1 VKGYHGVTIRNRLA
15 RDTMSTFKVADN
27 VLFQEV
33 DGEAV
38 LLSLDEGTYYGLDEL
53 GTRIWKLINQDLDS
67 EQVVAAIV
75 EEYEVDTEQARNDL
89 DAFLSDLE
97 QSGLITQ

>member
-1 VKGYHGVTIRNRLA
+1 
-15 RDTMSTFKVADN
+15 MSTLKIADN

-38 LLSLDEGTYYGLDEL
+38 LLSLDEGCYYGLDEL
-53 GTRIWKLINQDLDS
+53 GTRIWKLLDQDLDN

-75 EEYEVDTEQARNDL
+75 EEYDVAPEQARRDL
-89 DAFLSDLE
+89 DRFLGDLE
-97 QSGLITQ
+97 QSGLIQS

>member
-1 VKGYHGVTIRNRLA
+1 MA
-15 RDTMSTFKVADN
+15 RTSGNHFSRQSMSNFKIPDN

-38 LLSLDEGTYYGLDEL
+38 LLSLDEGCYYGLDEL
-53 GTRIWKLINQDLDS
+53 GTRIWKLIDQDLDS

-75 EEYEVDTEQARNDL
+75 EEYEVEPEQARRDL

-97 QSGLITQ
+97 QSGLIQQ

>member
-1 VKGYHGVTIRNRLA
+1 
-15 RDTMSTFKVADN
+15 MSTFKIAEN

-38 LLSLDEGTYYGLDEL
+38 LLSLDEGCYYGLDEL

-67 EQVVAAIV
+67 EGVVAAIV
-75 EEYEVDTEQARNDL
+75 EEYEVEADQARRDL
-89 DAFLSDLE
+89 DRFLTDLRE
-97 QSGLITQ
+97 SGLIEP

>member
-1 VKGYHGVTIRNRLA
+1 MARAAGNHVTRQS
-15 RDTMSTFKVADN
+15 MSNFKIPDN

-38 LLSLDEGTYYGLDEL
+38 LLSLDEGCYYGLDEL
-53 GTRIWKLINQDLDS
+53 GTRIWKLIDQDLDS

-75 EEYEVDTEQARNDL
+75 EEYNVEPEQARRDL

-97 QSGLITQ
+97 QSGLIQQ

>member
-1 VKGYHGVTIRNRLA
+1 
-15 RDTMSTFKVADN
+15 MSTFKIADN

-38 LLSLDEGTYYGLDEL
+38 LLSLDEGCYYGLDEL

-67 EQVVAAIV
+67 EQVIAAIV
-75 EEYEVDTEQARNDL
+75 EEYEVEPDQARRDL
-89 DAFLSDLE
+89 EAFLGDLE
-97 QSGLITQ
+97 QSGLIEQ

>member
-1 VKGYHGVTIRNRLA
+1 
-15 RDTMSTFKVADN
+15 MSTLKIADN

-38 LLSLDEGTYYGLDEL
+38 LLSLDEGCYYGLDEL
-53 GTRIWKLINQDLDS
+53 GTRIWKLLDQDLDN

-75 EEYEVDTEQARNDL
+75 EEYDVTPEQARRDL
-89 DAFLSDLE
+89 DRFLGDLE
-97 QSGLITQ
+97 QSGLIQQ

>member
-1 VKGYHGVTIRNRLA
+1 
-15 RDTMSTFKVADN
+15 MSTLKIADN

-38 LLSLDEGTYYGLDEL
+38 LLSLDEGCYYGLDEL
-53 GTRIWKLINQDLDS
+53 GTRIWKLLDQDLDN

-75 EEYEVDTEQARNDL
+75 EEYDVAPDQARRDL
-89 DAFLSDLE
+89 DRFLGDLE
-97 QSGLITQ
+97 QSGLIQQ